1 METRIKTN
9 QPKRKATTM
18 SKKTYLDA
26 NNNVVARGTIDEQR
40 IDLIFN
46 DGTRYFATKSDN
58 YDINFLRNLQIAKV
72 K

>member
-1 METRIKTN
+1 MRNKTF
-9 QPKRKATTM
+9 
-18 SKKTYLDA
+18 LDS
-26 NNNVVARGTIDEQR
+26 NNNIVARGTIDEQR

-58 YDINFLRNLQIAKV
+58 YNLDILRNLQIVKV